1 VAKAFSLITKS
12 PIRPT
17 AHRPTVSRNGDSDGP
32 ETNKKTTLT
41 TATTKVVPSG
51 RGLIEILT
59 IGASIANQFLAL
71 MEKPSQAQVKLI

>member
-1 VAKAFSLITKS
+1 
-12 PIRPT
+12 
-17 AHRPTVSRNGDSDGP
+17 
-32 ETNKKTTLT
+32 
-41 TATTKVVPSG
+41 VPSG